1 MLTLIEELLNIIS
14 LSTLKELERLK
25 TSIFIFRT

>member
-14 LSTLKELERLK
+14 LLTFKELERLK
-25 TSIFIFRT
+25 TSISIF